1 MYIQEWTDFN
11 IFTRDPSM
19 ALRKI
24 GDDEGKGVCI
34 CFCATLTFGSTKN
47 LSLTTSSSSSSAIKI
62 KRDRHRI
69 RQRNFYQNCL
79 IEMGNQGRSWVSL
92 IDADEY
98 LVYNHAG
105 GDEETYQAWEAA
117 ALEKHKNSR
126 FAGNKRIPLSQAPP
140 SPADEGKM
148 ISYIDRERKAGHPF
162 FQSPCITVARMG
174 FGAVASTEDEIH
186 HKVPA
191 GFDPFHYD
199 SLRFRKHAPRQ
210 DFVRNGLGK
219 TLLDVSRFDYH
230 KIRPVMSLHRPIKEI
245 CSAPWK
251 DEWSSGLRINHYIGS
266 WESYS
271 FRDDSRRGGERS
283 WEAWKFKSSDAD
295 DTDDNIRPWLDGFVN
310 AHGKE
315 EAQELLKGAGLPRDY
330 KNENIG
336 PWHIDTLEEI
346 LTKKEVTG
354 SEPRVA
360 FDTFVRNLYNITTP
374 TEPTR

>member
-1 MYIQEWTDFN
+1 MLCNSLPTQSINHEPCQE
-11 IFTRDPSM
+11 
-19 ALRKI
+19 
-24 GDDEGKGVCI
+24 
-34 CFCATLTFGSTKN
+34 
-47 LSLTTSSSSSSAIKI
+47 IKI

-79 IEMGNQGRSWVSL
+79 IQMGNQGRSWVTL

-105 GDEETYQAWEAA
+105 GDKYEAWEATQ
-117 ALEKHKNSR
+117 LQKHKASR
-126 FAGNKRIPLSQAPP
+126 FSSNKRIPLSQPPP
-140 SPADEGKM
+140 SPAEAGKM
-148 ISYIDRERKAGHPF
+148 LEYIHRERIAGHPF

-174 FGAVASTEDEIH
+174 FGAVASTEEEMHRD
-186 HKVPA
+186 VPPN
-191 GFDPFHYD
+191 FDPFSYD

-219 TLLDVSRFDYH
+219 TIIDVSRFDYT
-230 KIRPVMSLHRPIKEI
+230 KIRPVQSLHRPLKQI

-295 DTDDNIRPWLDGFVN
+295 ETDDNIRPWLDGFVN
-310 AHGKE
+310 SQGEE
-315 EAQELLKGAGLPRDY
+315 EAHNLLKGAGLPRDY
-330 KNENIG
+330 KNEDIG
-336 PWHIDTLEEI
+336 PWHINTLDEI
-346 LTKKEVTG
+346 LQKEEVTG
-354 SEPRVA
+354 NEPQIA
-360 FDTFVRNLYNITTP
+360 FDTFVRNLYNVTSKLKLQAD
-374 TEPTR
+374 E